1 MTGAELPLFLVC
13 EDGHEYTERF
23 QRFLGRDF
31 RFLRVPGGRQAEAA
45 IERSGVAGLLVD
57 LDFRR
62 LPPSDLL
69 GEDGPPAHAP
79 SPEEGARW
87 SAAQGILILQYL
99 RRRGISLPALLFADL
114 DDSAQTDYLERTLAP
129 LAIVGSREGLKRLG
143 ARLRA
148 MVGSETRHPG
158 RPGNG

>member
-1 MTGAELPLFLVC
+1 MTSEVLPLFLVC
-13 EDGHEYTERF
+13 EDGHEYTDRF

-45 IERSGVAGLLVD
+45 IQRGSVAGLLVD

-69 GEDGPPAHAP
+69 GEDGPPAHPP
-79 SPEEGARW
+79 SPEEGTRW

-99 RRRGISLPALLFADL
+99 RRRGISVPALLFADL
-114 DDSAQTDYLERTLAP
+114 DDSAQAAYLERTLAP
-129 LAIVGSREGLKRLG
+129 LAITGSREGLGQLG
-143 ARLRA
+143 ARLRE
-148 MVGSETRHPG
+148 MVATPAG
-158 RPGNG
+158 R

>member
-1 MTGAELPLFLVC
+1 MTSTVLPLFLVC
-13 EDGHEYTERF
+13 EDGHEYSERF

-45 IERSGVAGLLVD
+45 IERGSVAGLLVD

-69 GEDGPPAHAP
+69 GEDGPPARAP

-99 RRRGISLPALLFADL
+99 RRRGISLPALLFADV
-114 DDSAQTDYLERTLAP
+114 DDPGQAAYLERTLAP
-129 LAIVGSREGLKRLG
+129 LQIVSSREGLKQLG
-143 ARLRA
+143 ERLREMA
-148 MVGSETRHPG
+148 DSETRHPG
-158 RPGNG
+158 RPGKG